1 MKKIAD
7 LLTGY
12 IGRKGII
19 KEEDYPIYT
28 YGFQYGLELGAC
40 FVICFMITALM
51 GVLWE
56 EIIFWLIFFCVRS
69 YVGGFHFKKYMYC
82 FVCSCSVGIGL
93 PMFNKYFPLDRNI
106 ALFFSLIFGFILLKS
121 MMKQNNHLEEQEF
134 IFFKSQ
140 LKKRLYFIFLGSII
154 LYLLKTESMLS
165 MVTYSL
171 LAILVSIILNVLLS
185 HKKEITIE

>member
-51 GVLWE
+51 GV
-56 EIIFWLIFFCVRS
+56 FTASKC
-69 YVGGFHFKKYMYC
+69 
-82 FVCSCSVGIGL
+82 
-93 PMFNKYFPLDRNI
+93 
-106 ALFFSLIFGFILLKS
+106 
-121 MMKQNNHLEEQEF
+121 
-134 IFFKSQ
+134 
-140 LKKRLYFIFLGSII
+140 
-154 LYLLKTESMLS
+154 
-165 MVTYSL
+165 
-171 LAILVSIILNVLLS
+171 
-185 HKKEITIE
+185 

>member
-19 KEEDYPIYT
+19 KETDYAIYT

-40 FVICFMITALM
+40 FVICFIITALM
-51 GVLWE
+51 GELWE
-56 EIIFWLIFFCVRS
+56 EFIFWLIFFCVRS
-69 YVGGFHFKKYMYC
+69 YVGGFHFKKYTYC

-93 PMFNKYFPLDRNI
+93 PLLNKYYPLDTNI
-106 ALFFSLIFGFILLKS
+106 SILISLIFGLILLKS
-121 MMKQNNHLEEQEF
+121 MARRKNNLEEQEF
-134 IFFKSQ
+134 IFFKNQ

-154 LYLLKTESMLS
+154 LYLLKIESMLS

-171 LAILVSIILNVLLS
+171 FAILVSMILNVTLS
-185 HKKEITIE
+185 HKKEINIE